1 MSFQSQ
7 YIQNDISE
15 DEYSIAHHGIK
26 GMKWGVRKKHYGRRP
41 DDIIP
46 KGSNIY
52 RVSLS
57 PEDPTYD
64 NKKYVSTNK
73 SDHKKW
79 KKYMGRGY
87 AARGRKTYDIQYTTT
102 KPIKVMSSKQ
112 SGEHFGKMLVD
123 KKFADQAL
131 IDTMNAFTKL
141 NASSKDYDDPAQQIS
156 YNIALQTKTGKEFVN
171 SIRDL
176 GYEAIADT
184 HGRNTSKDPL
194 IILDPDKTLYKTK
207 VKYLKG

>member
-1 MSFQSQ
+1 M
-7 YIQNDISE
+7 IITEE
-15 DEYSIAHHGIK
+15 DYLEHFGVK
-26 GMKWGVRKKHYGRRP
+26 GMKWGVRKKRYGRNP

-46 KGSNIY
+46 KGSKVY

-57 PEDPTYD
+57 SEDPTYD

-73 SDHKKW
+73 SDHRKW
-79 KKYMGRGY
+79 KNYMGRGY
-87 AARGRKTYDIQYTTT
+87 ASRGRKTYDIQYTTA

-131 IDTMNAFTKL
+131 RDTVNAFTKL
-141 NASSKDYDDPAQQIS
+141 NAPDEAYDDPAQQIS
-156 YNIALQTKTGKEFVN
+156 YNLALQTKTGKEFLN

-176 GYEAIADT
+176 GYEAIVDT

-194 IILDPDKTLYKTK
+194 IILDPDKTLQKTK
-207 VKYLKG
+207 VKYLMG

>member
-1 MSFQSQ
+1 MTFQSQ

-15 DEYSIAHHGIK
+15 DEDSIEHHGIK
-26 GMKWGVRKKHYGRRP
+26 GMKWGVRKKYYGRKP

-46 KGSNIY
+46 KGSKIY

-57 PEDPTYD
+57 PDDPTYD

-79 KKYMGRGY
+79 KKYIGRGY
-87 AARGRKTYDIQYTTT
+87 ASRGRKTYDVRYKTT

-112 SGEHFGKMLVD
+112 SGEHFSRMLSD

-131 IDTMNAFTKL
+131 RDTVNAFQRL
-141 NASSKDYDDPAQQIS
+141 NASPKDYDDPSQQIS
-156 YNIALQTKTGKEFVN
+156 YNLALQTKTGKAFVD
-171 SIRDL
+171 SIRNL
-176 GYEAIADT
+176 GYEAIVDT
-184 HGRNTSKDPL
+184 HGKNTSKDPL
-194 IILDPDKTLYKTK
+194 IILDPDKNLYKTK
-207 VKYLKG
+207 VKYLMG